1 MNNQT
6 PVHSKLW
13 DNSNYKE
20 SGLELAE
27 LFERLS
33 DYYLANTAKYTKDVN
48 VLFDYFRE
56 HLKIAVSAPNKM
68 TFLLRVA
75 RNLEFNLPLR
85 IMPVRDLT

>member
-6 PVHSKLW
+6 PVYSRIW

-27 LFERLS
+27 LVERLS
-33 DYYLANTAKYTKDVN
+33 DYYLANTSKYTKDTW
-48 VLFDYFRE
+48 VLFEYFRE
-56 HLKIAVSAPNKM
+56 HLKIPVSASHKM

-75 RNLEFNLPLR
+75 RNLEFDLPLR